1 MDNKTRFM
9 QLYEQIKS
17 AKNGYF
23 SPEGIPYH
31 SVETL
36 ICEAPDYGHMTT
48 SEAYSYWLWL
58 EAMYGRYTQD
68 WSKFEAAWDSMET
81 YIIPVNEGDGK
92 EEQPTMGYYNPSSP
106 ATYAAEYPFPDLYP
120 SALTGQYP
128 AGNDPLDAELK
139 ATYGSN
145 ETYLMH
151 WLLDVD
157 NWYGFGNLLNP
168 SHTAA
173 YVNTY
178 QRGEQESVWET
189 VPHPS
194 QDNQTFGK
202 ANEGF
207 MSLFT
212 KENQAPAP
220 QWRYTNATDADARAV
235 QAMYW
240 AKQWGYSNSTYI
252 NKAKKMGDF
261 LRYGMY
267 DKYFQKIGSASDGS
281 PSRGSGKDACHYLM
295 AWYTAWGGGLGQYA
309 NWAWRIGA
317 SHVHQGYQNPVA
329 SYALSTSEG
338 GLIPNSPSARADW
351 ETALKRQLELYTWLL
366 SSEGAVAGGAT
377 NSWNGNYSPYP
388 ANVSTFYGMAYTEAP
403 VYHDPPSNNWF
414 GMQVWPMERVA
425 ELYNIFAAK
434 GDTSSENFKMA
445 KTVIE
450 KWVAYSLDYVF
461 VNERPLSDDEGYYL
475 NEAGERVY
483 GGKNPNIATEPD
495 QGEFWIPANLEW
507 SGQPDPWKG
516 FDSFTGNQGLHVTTK
531 NPSQDVG
538 VLGSYIKTLVFF
550 AAGTKAETGSF
561 TALGNRAKNLA
572 KELLDAAWNK
582 NDGIGIAAE
591 EEHADYHRYFT
602 KEIYFPNGWSGRF
615 GQGNTIPGP
624 NGVQSD
630 PAKGGNGVYISH
642 TDLRPK
648 IKNDPKW
655 PYLENKY
662 QTSWNPDTGK
672 WENGL
677 PTFIYHRFWS
687 QVDMATA
694 YAEYDRLIG
703 NA

>member
-9 QLYEQIKS
+9 QLYEQIKNPN
-17 AKNGYF
+17 NGYF

-68 WSKFEAAWDSMET
+68 WSKLEAAWDNMEK
-81 YIIPVNEGDGK
+81 YIIPVNEGDGN
-92 EEQPTMGYYNPSSP
+92 EEQPTMNYYNPSSP
-106 ATYAAEYPFPDLYP
+106 ATYAAEHPYPDLYP

-168 SHTAA
+168 SHTAV

-202 ANEGF
+202 PNEGF

-235 QAMYW
+235 QAMFW
-240 AKQWGYSNSTYI
+240 ARQWGYSNTNYLE
-252 NKAKKMGDF
+252 KAKKMGDF

-267 DKYFQKIGSASDGS
+267 DKYFQEIGSAADGS
-281 PSRGSGKDACHYLM
+281 PSRGAGKNACHYLM

-329 SYALSTSEG
+329 SYALSTAEG
-338 GLIPNSPSARADW
+338 GLIPNSSTARSDW
-351 ETALKRQLELYTWLL
+351 EKALKRQLELYTWLL

-377 NSWNGNYSPYP
+377 NSWNGNYSAYP
-388 ANVSTFYGMAYTEAP
+388 QNVSTFYEMAYTEAP

-414 GMQVWPMERVA
+414 GMQVWPLERVA
-425 ELYNIFAAK
+425 ELYYIFAEK
-434 GDTSSENFKMA
+434 GDKSSENFHMA
-445 KTVIE
+445 KHVIE
-450 KWVAYSLDYVF
+450 KWIAYSLDYVF
-461 VNERPLSDDEGYYL
+461 VGERPVTDEEGYYL
-475 NEAGERVY
+475 NDAGERVL
-483 GGKNPNIATEPD
+483 GGQNPQIAVQSDP
-495 QGEFWIPANLEW
+495 GEFWIPANLEW

-516 FDSFTGNQGLHVTTK
+516 FDSFTGNPGLHVTTK

-550 AAGTKAETGSF
+550 AAGTKAETGGF
-561 TALGNRAKNLA
+561 TALGNKAKI
-572 KELLDAAWNK
+572 WQK
-582 NDGIGIAAE
+582 NCLMQHGVKMTESVSQQRKNMKIISATLRRKSTFRMAGAAE
-591 EEHADYHRYFT
+591 TGRAIPSLAPTLCRLIRQKAVT
-602 KEIYFPNGWSGRF
+602 ASISVMRSSGRKLKMIRC
-615 GQGNTIPGP
+615 GLIWKTNIRPRGIRIRA
-624 NGVQSD
+624 NGKTD
-630 PAKGGNGVYISH
+630 CRPLYITVSG
-642 TDLRPK
+642 LRS
-648 IKNDPKW
+648 IW
-655 PYLENKY
+655 RQLMLSM
-662 QTSWNPDTGK
+662 T
-672 WENGL
+672 
-677 PTFIYHRFWS
+677 
-687 QVDMATA
+687 V
-694 YAEYDRLIG
+694 
-703 NA
+703 